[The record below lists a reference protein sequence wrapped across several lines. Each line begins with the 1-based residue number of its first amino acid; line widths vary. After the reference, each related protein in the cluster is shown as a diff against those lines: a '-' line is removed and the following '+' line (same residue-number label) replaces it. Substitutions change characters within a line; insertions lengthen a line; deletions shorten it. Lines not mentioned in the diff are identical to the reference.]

1 MASFATSGLS
11 LPKHLASGVW
21 SKAADGS
28 AVAQL
33 SGQTPMLFGETQL
46 MTFTGRPKAEYVAE
60 GANKSYSNPT
70 FGTKTITPKK
80 VQVTSR
86 FNEEVKWAD
95 EDYQIGVFEELSA
108 ALGLALARA
117 LDLGVIHG
125 IDPLSGAAVT
135 AITDELTGTTNS
147 VEILDGTAGNAP
159 RGIDVDI
166 ETAAGLI
173 IADGFIPNGIALDP
187 SYAWELATARYDDG
201 RKKYPEIGL
210 TPKVTN
216 FENLR
221 ASVSDTVSAPEAA
234 SATNVKAIVG
244 DWSALRWGVQRRI
257 GLQLIEFGDP
267 DGQGDLKR
275 ANQIAYR
282 AEVVYGWAVMDHNA
296 FAKIVNAVNE
306 S

>member
-1 MASFATSGLS
+1 MASFATSGLT
-11 LPKHLASGVW
+11 LPNHLADGVW
-21 SKAADGS
+21 SKAAYGS

-33 SGQTPMLFGETQL
+33 AGQTPMKFGSTSL

-70 FGTKTITPKK
+70 FSSKTITPKK

-86 FNEEVKWAD
+86 FNEEVLWAD
-95 EDYQIGVFEELSA
+95 EDYQLGVLSEVSD

-125 IDPLSGAAVT
+125 INPLDGNAV
-135 AITDELTGTTNS
+135 ASITDELVTTTNS
-147 VEILDGTAGNAP
+147 VEILDGTGGNAP
-159 RGIDVDI
+159 RGIDIDI

-173 IADGFIPNGIALDP
+173 IADGFVPNGIALDP
-187 SYAWELATARYDDG
+187 SYGWELATARYPDG

-210 TPKVTN
+210 TPAVSN
-216 FENLR
+216 FEGIR

-234 SATNVKAIVG
+234 SATNVKAIIG
-244 DWSALRWGVQRRI
+244 DWNQLRWGVQRSI
-257 GLQLIEFGDP
+257 GLEVIRFGDP

-282 AEVVYGWAVMDHNA
+282 AEVVYGWAVMSHDA

-306 S
+306 A